1 MERVVSQGGSGFDVV
16 DVVVVV
22 SATVFYLLYDTL
34 TTTAKFEKV
43 VLFFHIL

>member
-22 SATVFYLLYDTL
+22 SAAVFTYYRTHK
-34 TTTAKFEKV
+34 TTTAKLAIA
-43 VLFFHIL
+43 LFG